1 LALDKTTS
9 GGAEGEAAMSR
20 GKTKVKA
27 AASKKA
33 LERTYKNHENHPLWQ
48 RIYKGVSDLIEN
60 HDLVERNARDHIVR
74 HLFKALRPKKKKNK
88 RKKAV
93 AQPRRRK

>member
-1 LALDKTTS
+1 
-9 GGAEGEAAMSR
+9 MSR
-20 GKTKVKA
+20 RKTRVKA

-33 LERTYKNHENHPLWQ
+33 LERPDENHKSHPLWQ

-88 RKKAV
+88 RKKVLARST
-93 AQPRRRK
+93 RRRKHK